1 MSATTTL
8 DQRGGVPIGAFAT
21 LPDPAS
27 WHETLRSLGTHA
39 RGGQWIVSTPP
50 DVAAALSTPA
60 LQVIR
65 PSAGTGPAAELVAR
79 MARFCDGEA
88 HRRRRALTM
97 RLLPPVPAI
106 ASQAAELAVRYLRE
120 RADADRL
127 DIMPL
132 ARTLPAEAIA
142 GAMGLTGP
150 AAARAADLAGQL
162 CDALSA
168 GPRRAATA
176 RTPDADTAASE
187 LCATLRQLR
196 LTAGDDVAAAAS
208 LLFQARD
215 ATAALIGAAVLAP
228 RPPESG
234 HTAVRVQSVLRR
246 QAPVQCTRRTAVADT
261 PIGTALIPRGSDV
274 WIFVAAAE
282 LDNGVPATFGSGP
295 HACPGAHAATA
306 IAGEVL
312 TILDAGGWRP
322 VARQRIDY
330 EPRPNLRLPRRVLV
344 SRG

>member
-1 MSATTTL
+1 MSAMTTP
-8 DQRGGVPIGAFAT
+8 DQWGGVPIAELAT
-21 LPDPAS
+21 RSDPAS

-50 DVAAALSTPA
+50 DVAAALTAPA

-65 PSAGTGPAAELVAR
+65 PAAGAGPAADLIAR

-88 HRRRRALTM
+88 HRRRRAVTV
-97 RLLPPVPAI
+97 RLLPPV
-106 ASQAAELAVRYLRE
+106 AAVARRAAGHAVRYLRE
-120 RADADRL
+120 RPTADVL
-127 DIMPL
+127 DVMPL

-150 AAARAADLAGQL
+150 AAAKAADLTGRL

-176 RTPDADTAASE
+176 PTPDADTAASE
-187 LCATLRQLR
+187 LCATLRPLG
-196 LTAGDDVAAAAS
+196 LSDEDEVAAAAS
-208 LLFQARD
+208 ILFQARD

-234 HTAVRVQSVLRR
+234 HPAVRVQSVLRH

-261 PIGTALIPRGSDV
+261 PIGGAVIPRGADV

-282 LDNGVPATFGSGP
+282 PGNGGPATFGGGP
-295 HACPGAHAATA
+295 HGCPGATAATA
-306 IAGEVL
+306 IAREVL

-322 VARQRIDY
+322 VAGQRIDY
-330 EPRPNLRLPRRVLV
+330 ETRPNLRLPHRVLV